1 MFIVLEL
8 QTNTDG
14 TVGTLVNAYENR
26 NQAEN
31 KYHTILAYAATSN
44 LPCHAASMFTNEG
57 NMIKSERYL
66 HPQQEEE
73 PEQQEEE

>member
-8 QTNTDG
+8 QTNADG
-14 TVGTLVNAYENR
+14 TIGTLVNAYEDR

-44 LPCHAASMFTNEG
+44 LPCHAAVMFTNDG
-57 NMIKSERYL
+57 GMIKSERYI
-66 HPQQEEE
+66 HKAEESE
-73 PEQQEEE
+73 EQ